1 MEENINLSEWYTP
14 AEAALVIGKNS
25 GRVVKAEY
33 IRKIAEYGK
42 IRKVKVSN
50 RANLY
55 WKEDVD
61 KYRVEDRGA
70 KSGRAKKKAAKA
82 EQSDHAA

>member
-1 MEENINLSEWYTP
+1 MEEILNLSEWYTP
-14 AEAALVIGKNS
+14 AQAALVISKNS

-42 IRKVKVSN
+42 IRKVKISN

-55 WKEDVD
+55 RKEDVD
-61 KYRVEDRGA
+61 KYLVEDRGM
-70 KSGRAKKKAAKA
+70 KSGRAKKTKAKQKQEA
-82 EQSDHAA
+82 

>member
-1 MEENINLSEWYTP
+1 MEEILNLSEWYTP
-14 AEAALVIGKNS
+14 AQAALVISKNS

-42 IRKVKVSN
+42 IRKVKISN

-55 WKEDVD
+55 RKEDVD
-61 KYRVEDRGA
+61 KYLVEDRGM
-70 KSGRAKKKAAKA
+70 KSGRAKKMKAKQKQEA
-82 EQSDHAA
+82 